1 MVLASST
8 TVSSTGRELL
18 DQFAGHSAA
27 LALQFLLTQ
36 GLAAVLLGTVL
47 VGWCSVATAADRTR
61 IGRAGGAAVA
71 VSLVQCVLGLLIA
84 WIAVPAG
91 DPEVVGAWVAILNRL
106 DGAKMLLLAIALGC
120 VARGRG
126 VSRPAWLALL
136 CGSAA
141 SALLV
146 SAVGYGFQ
154 LDVPATAAFVSL
166 PLLLA
171 SVAAGA
177 FAVAPV
183 TTVDVDPMRGDDP
196 SGGVRVNRAGERLR
210 SLGGRAHAS
219 RR

>member
-1 MVLASST
+1 VSRRVLRLAGIGYAVSWCVGLMVLASST

-106 DGAKMLLLAIALGC
+106 DGAKMLLLAICPRLRRAGSRRLATSMAGSALRFRRVGAPRLGGRLRVPAGRPSDGRLRLASAPAC
-120 VARGRG
+120 LGRRWRLRRGSGHDRGRG
-126 VSRPAWLALL
+126 PDAR
-136 CGSAA
+136 
-141 SALLV
+141 
-146 SAVGYGFQ
+146 
-154 LDVPATAAFVSL
+154 
-166 PLLLA
+166 
-171 SVAAGA
+171 
-177 FAVAPV
+177 
-183 TTVDVDPMRGDDP
+183 
-196 SGGVRVNRAGERLR
+196 
-210 SLGGRAHAS
+210 
-219 RR
+219 